1 MACVLE
7 HLHSQVLP
15 SGPLIR
21 PSVAAWASVGLTSGY
36 VLSLY
41 LSTSTRVGSKSAYY
55 TTTVTQTVR
64 TRRRRRTPKHAPA
77 DNSGSLAKNEP
88 SQDDEAEY
96 EEVEEEVVQ
105 EVRVPLDK
113 NHPRVVAARIKVALS
128 STVAATAA
136 TFAFLNRY
144 GSPNVITSSVLR
156 IPICFTF
163 LGLPLPLPS
172 FLNSSVLPLR
182 PSLGY
187 LALNHYLP
195 ALTLPL
201 ALTTCLFTGP
211 LFVDWL
217 GGTLLPGQAGWSWS
231 ENVASKYNNIWGLR
245 NYLVGPLTEE
255 IVFRACILNLHH
267 ASGSSNTVKI
277 FVTPLYF
284 GVAHMHHAWETYV
297 KGGRTR
303 QALVRGVLQSVFQF
317 GYTTLF
323 GWYAN
328 FVFLRTN
335 SILAPIICHSF
346 CNMMGLPDIASALEE
361 HPKRRTGEN
370 INGSHRTVFFEM
382 AQLTS
387 VTVPEPLPPPASHH
401 RRVSARDRDLLGD
414 ALESDRTCIVLWLR
428 ILAVIRIKATAGV
441 AAYVPPTFIGPGK
454 EQPAARIS
462 SSVWLVASE
471 VENGG
476 GGSILL

>member
-55 TTTVTQTVR
+55 ITTVTETVR
-64 TRRRRRTPKHAPA
+64 TRRRRRTLKHAPA

-88 SQDDEAEY
+88 SQEDEAEY

-144 GSPNVITSSVLR
+144 GSPNVITSSMLR

-201 ALTTCLFTGP
+201 ALTTCLFAGP

-284 GVAHMHHAWETYV
+284 GV
-297 KGGRTR
+297 
-303 QALVRGVLQSVFQF
+303 VFQF

-323 GWYAN
+323 GWYAD

-361 HPKRRTGEN
+361 HPKRRTAIIG
-370 INGSHRTVFFEM
+370 
-382 AQLTS
+382 AY
-387 VTVPEPLPPPASHH
+387 
-401 RRVSARDRDLLGD
+401 LLGIATFSAMLWRATEP
-414 ALESDRTCIVLWLR
+414 ALYC
-428 ILAVIRIKATAGV
+428 G
-441 AAYVPPTFIGPGK
+441 
-454 EQPAARIS
+454 
-462 SSVWLVASE
+462 SVFWP
-471 VENGG
+471 
-476 GGSILL
+476 